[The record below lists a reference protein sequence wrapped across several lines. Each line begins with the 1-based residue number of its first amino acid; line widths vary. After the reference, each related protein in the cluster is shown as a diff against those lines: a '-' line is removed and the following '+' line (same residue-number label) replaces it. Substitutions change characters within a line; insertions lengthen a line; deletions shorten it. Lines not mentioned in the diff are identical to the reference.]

1 MEFVHDVLREPLI
14 SERSMSLTEGNKYT
28 FVVDPRANKIE
39 IKRAVEEIF
48 KVKVLKVNTIRV
60 KGKRV
65 RRRNIVGWKPETK
78 KAIVTLR
85 PGDKIEIFEGV

>member
-1 MEFVHDVLREPLI
+1 MKFVHDVLRKPLI

-28 FVVDPRANKIE
+28 FVVDPRANKTE

-60 KGKRV
+60 KGKQV

-85 PGDKIEIFEGV
+85 PEDKIEIFEGV

>member
-1 MEFVHDVLREPLI
+1 MKFAHDILRKPLI
-14 SERSMSLTEGNKYT
+14 SEKSMSLTEGNKYT
-28 FVVDPRANKIE
+28 FIVDPQANKTE

-65 RRRNIVGWKPETK
+65 RRRNIVGRTPEIK
-78 KAIVTLR
+78 KAVVTLQ

>member
-1 MEFVHDVLREPLI
+1 MKFAHDILRQPRI
-14 SERSMSLTEGNKYT
+14 SEKSMSLTEGNKYT
-28 FVVDPRANKIE
+28 FVVDPRANKTE
-39 IKRAVEEIF
+39 IKQAVEQIF

-60 KGKRV
+60 KGKQV
-65 RRRNIVGWKPETK
+65 RRRNTVGRKPEIK